1 MLVVTAAAAA
11 AFAIAALAPTRV
23 AAFDGTAPLFVA
35 QAPGVTN
42 SGSSLQATSFV
53 AEPDVAALLDGIL
66 TCPLVSLVVQ
76 QPKVHAHDV
85 QRHADALP
93 SFKAVFGPPS
103 VKIPFVEGDMSLSR
117 VLDSLSKCGELAV
130 LPMSD
135 GASSFLRRFVAR
147 ELSSDAADA
156 SVKRDLPEDKNGLVY
171 IATLPPFDGSVA
183 KAAAN
188 DASLDKWVARLRS
201 QTDDVQIIFAS
212 PLVKSRLSRRATSS
226 SSNTTVPFAKQP
238 ILQKYI
244 FFNSGL
250 FEAIVALVLLISIVL
265 FGVNALTSLQTPT
278 KFEK

>member
-1 MLVVTAAAAA
+1 MLVVTVAAAA
-11 AFAIAALAPTRV
+11 AFAVAALSPTRV

-53 AEPDVAALLDGIL
+53 AEPDVAALLEGIL
-66 TCPLVSLVVQ
+66 ACPLVSLVVQ

-135 GASSFLRRFVAR
+135 
-147 ELSSDAADA
+147 DA

-171 IATLPPFDGSVA
+171 VATLPPFDGSVA

-212 PLVKSRLSRRATSS
+212 PLVKSRLARRATSS
-226 SSNTTVPFAKQP
+226 SSNTTIPFAKQP